1 MRYLLIIFL
10 TVTSLCALEMEEDYD
25 DALRKAKVQE
35 RPLMA
40 YLYMRNCRT
49 CAYMDKEVFSDPK
62 VREYLEQHYVV
73 VHLYTN
79 DRTLPDD
86 LKVEMS
92 PVFHFINSQNSEMI
106 ESIMGGRDA
115 KRFLQLLK
123 RSYEDYI
130 EENEAI

>member
-1 MRYLLIIFL
+1 MRYLLIVFL
-10 TVTSLCALEMEEDYD
+10 TVISLHALVMEEDYD

-49 CAYMDKEVFSDPK
+49 CAYMDREVFSDPE
-62 VREYLEQHYVV
+62 VREYLEKHYVV
-73 VHLYTN
+73 LHLYTN
-79 DRTLPDD
+79 DRTLPED

-92 PVFHFINSQNSEMI
+92 PVFHFIDSQNGEMI

-115 KRFLQLLK
+115 KRFLELLK
-123 RSYEDYI
+123 RSYKDYI
-130 EENEAI
+130 DGK

>member
-10 TVTSLCALEMEEDYD
+10 TVISLYALEMEEDYNG
-25 DALRKAKVQE
+25 ALKKAKVQE

-40 YLYMRNCRT
+40 YLYMGNCRT
-49 CAYMDKEVFSDPK
+49 CAYMDREVFSNPE
-62 VREYLEQHYVV
+62 VREYLEKHYVV

-79 DRTLPDD
+79 DRTLPKD

-92 PVFHFINSQNSEMI
+92 PVFHFINSQNGEMI

-115 KRFLQLLK
+115 KRFLELLK
-123 RSYEDYI
+123 RSYQNYV
-130 EENEAI
+130 EENGAI

>member
-1 MRYLLIIFL
+1 MRYLLIVFL
-10 TVTSLCALEMEEDYD
+10 TVISLHALVMEENYD

-49 CAYMDKEVFSDPK
+49 CAYMDREVFSDPE
-62 VREYLEQHYVV
+62 VRKYLEQHYVV
-73 VHLYTN
+73 LHLYTN
-79 DRTLPDD
+79 DRTLPED

-92 PVFHFINSQNSEMI
+92 PVFHFIDSHNGEMI

-115 KRFLQLLK
+115 KRFLELLK
-123 RSYEDYI
+123 RSYKDYI
-130 EENEAI
+130 DGK